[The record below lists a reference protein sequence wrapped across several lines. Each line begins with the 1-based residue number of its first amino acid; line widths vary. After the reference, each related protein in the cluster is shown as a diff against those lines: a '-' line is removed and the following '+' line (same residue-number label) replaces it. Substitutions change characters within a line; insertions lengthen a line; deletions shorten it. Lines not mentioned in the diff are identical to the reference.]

1 MQAPE
6 IILDFEALASNFEQL
21 SIVGAST
28 PRALFPVVKSNAYG
42 LGADMV
48 ALELERRFDETRM
61 PYVCVARWDE
71 ALRLRKAGLQREILV
86 LSQYSLEDL
95 LQNTDKKISLLVG
108 SRGDFEILR
117 QLNPEARGRIRS
129 LHLDLDTGM
138 NRLGLKLMKSGG
150 DFANE
155 DEVLRNLAALKIPVS
170 GVSTHMARGEEDPG
184 IFSDTQIES
193 FSKTLNIL
201 KSKWS
206 HYFDEKFPQWIH
218 VSNSPASCR
227 VKCDFETARRP
238 GILLWGAYQDLR
250 SRKEME
256 SAYPEL
262 KIKPVLSMKACLRK
276 TLWVEPGEGVSYGHR
291 FVATRKTLIGVLS
304 VGYAD
309 GVSRSLSRS
318 AEQASSAPL
327 KFWMDS
333 FAVPIVGTVTMDM
346 LMVDL
351 TDHPRALE
359 YVAKTQRGEAVW
371 AWWICDQQPVEQHAE
386 ALGTISYEVLCGIT
400 SRVKRR
406 SAK

>member
-48 ALELERRFDETRM
+48 ALELERRFDEKRM

-95 LQNTDKKISLLVG
+95 FQNTEEKISLLVA

-117 QLNPEARGRIRS
+117 QLTPAARERIQS

-138 NRLGLKLMKSGG
+138 NRVGLKLMKSDG
-150 DFANE
+150 DFSDE
-155 DEVLRNLAALKIPVS
+155 DEVLKNLASLKIPVM
-170 GVSTHMARGEEDPG
+170 GVSTHMARGEEEPVV
-184 IFSDTQIES
+184 FSDTQLER
-193 FSKTLNIL
+193 FSKTLKIL

-206 HYFDEKFPQWIH
+206 QYFKESFPPWIH
-218 VSNSPASCR
+218 VNNSPASCR

-238 GILLWGAYQDLR
+238 GILLWGAYQDAH
-250 SRKEME
+250 SRRDME
-256 SAYPEL
+256 SAYPSL
-262 KIKPVLSMKACLRK
+262 KIKPVLSMRACLRK

-291 FVATRKTLIGVLS
+291 FVASRKTLIGVLS

-318 AEQASSAPL
+318 AEQAASGPL

-351 TDHPRALE
+351 TEHPRALE
-359 YVAKTQRGEAVW
+359 YATRAQRGEAVW
-371 AWWICDQQPVEQHAE
+371 AWWICDRQPVEQHAE
-386 ALGTISYEVLCGIT
+386 ALGTITYEVLCDIT
-400 SRVKRR
+400 SRVKRHA
-406 SAK
+406 AK